1 MAIKKMSVEVGDGE
15 SVAMHFDEPQGARPY
30 YKVRW
35 PGAKWTSARAAGTLG
50 DALEH
55 AKMMYLNQQNQHS
68 LREMSS
74 QRRHLEIVAAMRGMG
89 SRSIA
94 DLHQEIDAAFN
105 RCMKER
111 VSEIMSM
118 HELNKTEQSYVGVL
132 LSQHYLDAHKNSHHN
147 IESKHQSMLVIEA
160 PNMGGLGGIDSLKCT
175 HAANEIIQ
183 LRDNQNGPIP
193 DGSARPPQRKKGKK
207 KKAVK
212 KKAPKI

>member
-30 YKVRW
+30 YRVKW
-35 PGAKWTSARAAGTLG
+35 PGTKWTALRAASGLG
-50 DALEH
+50 NAIEH
-55 AKMMYLNQQNQHS
+55 AKMVYLQQQNQSS

-74 QRRHLEIVAAMRGMG
+74 QRRHLEIVSAIRGMG

-105 RCMKER
+105 RCMKEK
-111 VSEIMSM
+111 VSEIMAM
-118 HELNKTEQSYVGVL
+118 HELSKAEQSYIGVL
-132 LSQHYLDAHKNSHHN
+132 LSQHYLGAHQQSHQS
-147 IESKHQSMLVIEA
+147 IESKHQLLMEGEYA
-160 PNMGGLGGIDSLKCT
+160 GGIDSLKCH

-183 LRDNQNGPIP
+183 LRDNQNRPMP
-193 DGSARPPQRKKGKK
+193 DSSSRPSQKKKGKR